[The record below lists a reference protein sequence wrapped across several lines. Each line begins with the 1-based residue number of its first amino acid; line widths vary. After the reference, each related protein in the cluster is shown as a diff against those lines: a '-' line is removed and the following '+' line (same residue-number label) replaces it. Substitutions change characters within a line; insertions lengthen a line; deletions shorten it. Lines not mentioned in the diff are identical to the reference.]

1 MATATPPQPTLVL
14 SWGNPSRGDDA
25 IGPLL
30 HERLQQVNLPGVEA
44 LTDFQLQIE
53 HSVDIQDRET
63 VYFVDASVSITTPYS
78 LTTIEPEQDPSFTTH
93 ALSPQAL
100 LAISRQV
107 NGNLPKNCFL
117 LAIRG
122 YDFDLGRPLTE
133 SAKNNLDQAWLTLKK
148 RLGGT

>member
-1 MATATPPQPTLVL
+1 MPIAQPNPTLVL
-14 SWGNPSRGDDA
+14 TWGNPSRGDDA
-25 IGPLL
+25 IGPLFYQ
-30 HERLQQVNLPGVEA
+30 RLQQANLPGVDC

-53 HSVDIQDRET
+53 HSVDLKQRQT
-63 VYFVDASVSITTPYS
+63 VYFVDASLSADSPFTLSEVSPLEDQTFS
-78 LTTIEPEQDPSFTTH
+78 SH

-100 LAISRQV
+100 LAISAQV

-133 SAKNNLDQAWLTLKK
+133 SAKNNLEQAWLALKK
-148 RLGGT
+148 QLGGV